1 MTWSIERLE
10 EGYGLVETIGE
21 VSETVY
27 TAKRAR
33 DAKRL
38 IQAFE
43 VYELVQNGAPVEV
56 WPKIRAK
63 RRKG

>member
-10 EGYGLVETIGE
+10 DGYGLVETVGE
-21 VSETVY
+21 TSRTVAVY
-27 TAKRAR
+27 RFAK
-33 DAKRL
+33 DAKRTV
-38 IQAFE
+38 QAYE